1 MVLSTSAPI
10 ERAVVAKLRSN
21 GTLKSSLT
29 GGIHEAFA
37 PEKTE
42 YPLLTYQ
49 TVYAPYGY
57 IWGSVFISV
66 GIDINVWAKSSVDAK
81 NIDALVFQ
89 TLHDAS
95 LSVDGQTTLICR
107 RVADLRNYDV
117 DDEGRKVYAVG
128 GTYEITTD
136 QPM

>member
-1 MVLSTSAPI
+1 MTLSTSAPI
-10 ERAVVAKLRSN
+10 ERAVVTTLRAN
-21 GTLKSSLT
+21 GTLKSALT

-37 PEKTE
+37 PEKTP

-49 TVYAPYGY
+49 EVYSPYEF
-57 IWGSVFISV
+57 IWDSAMIHAGL
-66 GIDINVWAKSSVDAK
+66 DILVWAKSSVDAK
-81 NIDALVFQ
+81 NIDALVHQ

-136 QPM
+136 QPI

>member
-1 MVLSTSAPI
+1 MALSSSAPI
-10 ERAVVAKLRSN
+10 ERAFVAKLRSN
-21 GTLKSSLT
+21 ATLKAALP
-29 GGIHEAFA
+29 GGMHEAFA
-37 PEKTE
+37 PEKAP

-49 TVYAPYGY
+49 EVYAPYGY
-57 IWGSVFISV
+57 LWDSAMIFAGFDVTI
-66 GIDINVWAKSSVDAK
+66 WAKSSVDAK
-81 NIDALVFQ
+81 NIDALVLQ
-89 TLHDAS
+89 TLQDAS

-136 QPM
+136 QPI